1 MTNRAAAGAFIV
13 FILGA
18 GATASASALTPHRP
32 VAVLGPVA
40 SRESIAESGQ
50 GPPSFPKIVDAV
62 KSSVIGV
69 RTRVAPVGRKDNDQ
83 HRSGLSA
90 DQFIPFGAP
99 EDAPNMPDEYQMLM
113 SQGSGFFISADGYA
127 VTNGHVVEGSDTAEI
142 GTDDGKTYTAKVIGT
157 DPVTDL
163 ARLKVDGDN
172 DFTPVRLADQ
182 VPRVG
187 EWVLAIGNPF
197 GLDGTVMAGV
207 VSAGKRNV
215 GADISEDLI
224 QIDAS
229 VNQGNSGGPTF
240 DIDGRVIGINT
251 MVVSPTGGSIGI
263 AFAIPADTLKS
274 VIPQLREKGFVTRGW
289 IGVQFQPASSTEE
302 SGVPDRTGGV
312 TVAEVQANSPAA
324 AAGIAPGD
332 VIGSVNGEPSADA
345 RDLVKRIR
353 NLRPGASVDLGV
365 LRKGQDKVIQ
375 EKVIA
380 VTLGELPV
388 ERQAR
393 VAKQEQERKVASPAA
408 AGLGLTL
415 APARTT
421 PSAGGVV
428 ITSID
433 PNGSAIG
440 RGLSSGDVI
449 IKMAGEAVNT
459 PGEVRDAFDKARREG
474 KRFVLMQV
482 RAGET
487 THFVAVPADS

>member
-1 MTNRAAAGAFIV
+1 
-13 FILGA
+13 
-18 GATASASALTPHRP
+18 
-32 VAVLGPVA
+32 
-40 SRESIAESGQ
+40 
-50 GPPSFPKIVDAV
+50 
-62 KSSVIGV
+62 
-69 RTRVAPVGRKDNDQ
+69 
-83 HRSGLSA
+83 
-90 DQFIPFGAP
+90 
-99 EDAPNMPDEYQMLM
+99 
-113 SQGSGFFISADGYA
+113 
-127 VTNGHVVEGSDTAEI
+127 
-142 GTDDGKTYTAKVIGT
+142 
-157 DPVTDL
+157 
-163 ARLKVDGDN
+163 
-172 DFTPVRLADQ
+172 

-487 THFVAVPADS
+487 TRFVAVPADS